1 MITKILIEILK
12 RNKVQ
17 LKSATTGDNFR
28 LAICFEFILSI
39 FTTVVGSILVSNSN
53 THIMIFAIFI
63 LIYSMG
69 SMISFFSVFF
79 TLKSLWEWNSEL
91 TSKYYSTGTILKRDE
106 GYTISFKTGY
116 FSEVIYLIE
125 KNGLVYK
132 SNGISNVGIRN
143 SEIMRYT
150 EIENLV
156 NFIKEK
162 QEFPYTEIEEI
173 NLTYKVTSPYIKEVL
188 EEREDSVIVTLP
200 DDFVAE
206 LKAFVH
212 KDDDKKQQSQHIVN

>member
-1 MITKILIEILK
+1 MITKILVEIIK
-12 RNKVQ
+12 RNKMK

-39 FTTVVGSILVSNSN
+39 FTTVAGSILTSNSN
-53 THIMIFAIFI
+53 TYIMVFGIVI

-69 SMISFFSVFF
+69 SVISFFSVFF
-79 TLKSLWEWNSEL
+79 TLKSLWEWNGAL

-106 GYTISFKTGY
+106 GYILSFKIGY
-116 FSEVIYLIE
+116 LGEVIYLIE

-132 SNGISNVGIRN
+132 SNSISNVGIRN
-143 SEIMRYT
+143 SETMRYT

-162 QEFPYTEIEEI
+162 QAFPYTEIEEI
-173 NLTYKVTSPYIKEVL
+173 DLTYKVESPYIEEIR
-188 EEREDSVIVTLP
+188 EEREASVIVTLP
-200 DDFVAE
+200 DDFVTE

-212 KDDDKKQQSQHIVN
+212 KDDDKEHSQHIVN

>member
-1 MITKILIEILK
+1 MITKILVKIIK
-12 RNKVQ
+12 RNKMK

-39 FTTVVGSILVSNSN
+39 FTTVAGSILTSNSN
-53 THIMIFAIFI
+53 THIMVFGIVI

-79 TLKSLWEWNSEL
+79 TLNSLWEWNGEL

-106 GYTISFKTGY
+106 GYILSFKIGY
-116 FSEVIYLIE
+116 LGEVIYLIE

-132 SNGISNVGIRN
+132 SNSISNVGIRN
-143 SEIMRYT
+143 SETMRYT

-162 QEFPYTEIEEI
+162 QAFPYTEIEEI
-173 NLTYKVTSPYIKEVL
+173 DLTYKVESPYIEEIR
-188 EEREDSVIVTLP
+188 EEREASVIVTLP
-200 DDFVAE
+200 DDFVTE

-212 KDDDKKQQSQHIVN
+212 KDDDKEHSQHIVN

>member
-1 MITKILIEILK
+1 MITKILVEIIK
-12 RNKVQ
+12 RNKMK

-28 LAICFEFILSI
+28 LAICFEFVLSI
-39 FTTVVGSILVSNSN
+39 FTTVAGSILTSNSN
-53 THIMIFAIFI
+53 THIMVFGIVI

-79 TLKSLWEWNSEL
+79 TLNSLWEWNGEL

-106 GYTISFKTGY
+106 GYILSFKIGY
-116 FSEVIYLIE
+116 LGEVIYLIE

-132 SNGISNVGIRN
+132 SNSISNVGIRN
-143 SEIMRYT
+143 SETMRYT

-162 QEFPYTEIEEI
+162 QAFPYTEIEEI
-173 NLTYKVTSPYIKEVL
+173 DLTYKVESPYIEEIR
-188 EEREDSVIVTLP
+188 EEREASVIVTLP
-200 DDFVAE
+200 DDFVTE

-212 KDDDKKQQSQHIVN
+212 KDDKKESLQHIVN

>member
-1 MITKILIEILK
+1 MITKILVEIIK
-12 RNKVQ
+12 RNKMK

-69 SMISFFSVFF
+69 SVISFFSVFF

-106 GYTISFKTGY
+106 GYTISFKPGSWGKT
-116 FSEVIYLIE
+116 IYLIE

-132 SNGISNVGIRN
+132 SESISNIGIRN
-143 SEIMRYT
+143 SENMRYT

-162 QEFPYTEIEEI
+162 QAFPYIEIEEI
-173 NLTYKVTSPYIKEVL
+173 DLTYKVTSPYIKEVI
-188 EEREDSVIVTLP
+188 EEREASVIVTLP

-212 KDDDKKQQSQHIVN
+212 KDDDKKEQSQNIVN

>member
-1 MITKILIEILK
+1 MK
-12 RNKVQ
+12 

-39 FTTVVGSILVSNSN
+39 FTTVAGSILTSNSN
-53 THIMIFAIFI
+53 THIMVFGIVI

-79 TLKSLWEWNSEL
+79 TLNSLWEWNGEL

-106 GYTISFKTGY
+106 GYILSFKIGY
-116 FSEVIYLIE
+116 LGEVIYLIE

-132 SNGISNVGIRN
+132 SNSISNVGIRN
-143 SEIMRYT
+143 SETMRYT

-162 QEFPYTEIEEI
+162 QAFPYTEIEEI
-173 NLTYKVTSPYIKEVL
+173 DLTYKVESPYIEEIR
-188 EEREDSVIVTLP
+188 EEREASVIVTLP

-212 KDDDKKQQSQHIVN
+212 KDDKKEQSQHIVN

>member
-1 MITKILIEILK
+1 MITKILVKIIK
-12 RNKVQ
+12 RNKMK

-39 FTTVVGSILVSNSN
+39 FTTVAGSILTSNSN
-53 THIMIFAIFI
+53 THIMVFGIVI

-79 TLKSLWEWNSEL
+79 TLNSLWEWNGEL

-106 GYTISFKTGY
+106 GYILSFKIGY
-116 FSEVIYLIE
+116 LGEVIYLIE

-132 SNGISNVGIRN
+132 SNSISNVGIRN
-143 SEIMRYT
+143 SETMRYT

-162 QEFPYTEIEEI
+162 QAFPYIEIEEI
-173 NLTYKVTSPYIKEVL
+173 DLTYKVTSPYIKEVI
-188 EEREDSVIVTLP
+188 EEREASVIVTLP

-212 KDDDKKQQSQHIVN
+212 KDDDKKEQSQNIVN

>member
-17 LKSATTGDNFR
+17 LNSATTGDNFR

-39 FTTVVGSILVSNSN
+39 FTTVAGSILVSNSN

-79 TLKSLWEWNSEL
+79 TLKSLWEWDGEL

-106 GYTISFKTGY
+106 GYTISFKTGS

-173 NLTYKVTSPYIKEVL
+173 NLTYKVTSPYIKEIL
-188 EEREDSVIVTLP
+188 EEREASVIVTLP

-212 KDDDKKQQSQHIVN
+212 KDDDKKEQSQHIVN

>member
-1 MITKILIEILK
+1 MITKILVEIIK
-12 RNKVQ
+12 RNKMK
-17 LKSATTGDNFR
+17 LKSARTGDNFR

-39 FTTVVGSILVSNSN
+39 FTTVAGSILTSNSN
-53 THIMIFAIFI
+53 THIMVFGIVI

-79 TLKSLWEWNSEL
+79 TLKSLWEWNGEL

-106 GYTISFKTGY
+106 GYILSFKIGY
-116 FSEVIYLIE
+116 LGEVIYLIE

-132 SNGISNVGIRN
+132 SNSISNVGIRN
-143 SEIMRYT
+143 SETMRYT

-162 QEFPYTEIEEI
+162 QAFPYTEIEEI
-173 NLTYKVTSPYIKEVL
+173 DLTYKVESPYIEEIR
-188 EEREDSVIVTLP
+188 EEREASVIVTLP
-200 DDFVAE
+200 DDFVTE

-212 KDDDKKQQSQHIVN
+212 KDDDKEHYQHIVN

>member
-1 MITKILIEILK
+1 MITKILVEIIK
-12 RNKVQ
+12 RNKMK

-39 FTTVVGSILVSNSN
+39 FTTVAGSILTSNSN
-53 THIMIFAIFI
+53 THIMVFGIVI

-79 TLKSLWEWNSEL
+79 TLNSLWEWNGEL

-106 GYTISFKTGY
+106 GYILSFKIGY
-116 FSEVIYLIE
+116 LGEVIYLIE

-132 SNGISNVGIRN
+132 SNSISNVGIRN
-143 SEIMRYT
+143 SETMRYT

-162 QEFPYTEIEEI
+162 QAFPYTEIEEI
-173 NLTYKVTSPYIKEVL
+173 DLTYKVESPYIEEIR
-188 EEREDSVIVTLP
+188 EEREASVIVTLP
-200 DDFVAE
+200 DDFVTE

-212 KDDDKKQQSQHIVN
+212 KGDDKEHSQHIVN

>member
-1 MITKILIEILK
+1 MITKILVEIIK
-12 RNKVQ
+12 RNKMK

-39 FTTVVGSILVSNSN
+39 FTTVAGSILTSNSN
-53 THIMIFAIFI
+53 THIMVFGIVI

-79 TLKSLWEWNSEL
+79 TLNSLWEWNGEL
-91 TSKYYSTGTILKRDE
+91 TSKYYTTGTILKRDE
-106 GYTISFKTGY
+106 GYILSFKIGY
-116 FSEVIYLIE
+116 LGEVIYLIE

-132 SNGISNVGIRN
+132 SNSISNVGIRN
-143 SEIMRYT
+143 SETMRYT

-162 QEFPYTEIEEI
+162 QAFPYTEIEEI
-173 NLTYKVTSPYIKEVL
+173 DLTYKVESPYIEEIR
-188 EEREDSVIVTLP
+188 EEREASVIVTLP
-200 DDFVAE
+200 DDFVTE

-212 KDDDKKQQSQHIVN
+212 KDDDKEHSQHIVN

>member
-1 MITKILIEILK
+1 
-12 RNKVQ
+12 
-17 LKSATTGDNFR
+17 
-28 LAICFEFILSI
+28 
-39 FTTVVGSILVSNSN
+39 
-53 THIMIFAIFI
+53 MIFAIFI

-79 TLKSLWEWNSEL
+79 TLKSLWEWNGEL

-106 GYTISFKTGY
+106 GYTISFKTGS

-132 SNGISNVGIRN
+132 SNGISNIGIRN
-143 SEIMRYT
+143 SENMRYT

-162 QEFPYTEIEEI
+162 RAFPYTEIEEI
-173 NLTYKVTSPYIKEVL
+173 DLTYKVTSPYIKEVI
-188 EEREDSVIVTLP
+188 EEREASVIVTLP

-212 KDDDKKQQSQHIVN
+212 KDDDKKEQSQNIVN

>member
-1 MITKILIEILK
+1 MK
-12 RNKVQ
+12 

-39 FTTVVGSILVSNSN
+39 FTTVAGSILTSNSN
-53 THIMIFAIFI
+53 THIMVFGIVI

-79 TLKSLWEWNSEL
+79 TLNSLWEWNGEL

-106 GYTISFKTGY
+106 GYILSFKIGY
-116 FSEVIYLIE
+116 LGEVIYLIE

-132 SNGISNVGIRN
+132 SNSISNVGIRN
-143 SEIMRYT
+143 SETMRYT

-162 QEFPYTEIEEI
+162 QAFPYTEIEEI
-173 NLTYKVTSPYIKEVL
+173 DLTYKVESPYIEEIR
-188 EEREDSVIVTLP
+188 EEREASVIVTLP
-200 DDFVAE
+200 DDFVTE

-212 KDDDKKQQSQHIVN
+212 KDDDKEHSQHIVN

>member
-1 MITKILIEILK
+1 MITKILVETLK

-17 LKSATTGDNFR
+17 LKSAEIGDRFR
-28 LAICFEFILSI
+28 IAIYFEFILGI
-39 FTTVVGSILVSNSN
+39 FCGIVGSALALSN
-53 THIMIFAIFI
+53 HIYIMIFGIVI
-63 LIYSMG
+63 LIYSIG
-69 SMISFFSVFF
+69 CMIFFCSFLVS
-79 TLKSLWEWNSEL
+79 LKNLWEWNGEL

-106 GYTISFKTGY
+106 GYTISFKPGSWGKT
-116 FSEVIYLIE
+116 IYLIE

-132 SNGISNVGIRN
+132 SESISNIGIRN
-143 SEIMRYT
+143 SENMRYT

-162 QEFPYTEIEEI
+162 QAFPYIEIEEI
-173 NLTYKVTSPYIKEVL
+173 DLTYKVTSPYIKEVI
-188 EEREDSVIVTLP
+188 EEREASVIVTLP

-212 KDDDKKQQSQHIVN
+212 KDDDKKEQSQNIVN

>member
-1 MITKILIEILK
+1 MITKILVEIIK
-12 RNKVQ
+12 RNKMK

-39 FTTVVGSILVSNSN
+39 FTTVAGSILTSNSN
-53 THIMIFAIFI
+53 TYIMVFGIVI

-69 SMISFFSVFF
+69 SVISFFSVFF
-79 TLKSLWEWNSEL
+79 TLKSLWEWNGEL

-106 GYTISFKTGY
+106 GYIISFKIGY
-116 FSEVIYLIE
+116 LGEVIYLIE

-132 SNGISNVGIRN
+132 SNSISNVGIRN
-143 SEIMRYT
+143 SETMRYT

-162 QEFPYTEIEEI
+162 QAFPYTEIEEI
-173 NLTYKVTSPYIKEVL
+173 DLTYKVESPYIEEIR
-188 EEREDSVIVTLP
+188 EEREASVIVTLP
-200 DDFVAE
+200 DDFVTE

-212 KDDDKKQQSQHIVN
+212 KDDDKEHSQHIVN

>member
-17 LKSATTGDNFR
+17 LKYATTGDNFR
-28 LAICFEFILSI
+28 LAVCFEFILSI
-39 FTTVVGSILVSNSN
+39 FTTVVGSILVLNSN

-188 EEREDSVIVTLP
+188 EEREASVIVTLP

-206 LKAFVH
+206 LKVFVH
-212 KDDDKKQQSQHIVN
+212 KDEDKKEQSQHIVN

>member
-1 MITKILIEILK
+1 MITKILVEIIK
-12 RNKVQ
+12 RNKMK

-39 FTTVVGSILVSNSN
+39 FTTVAGSILTSNSN
-53 THIMIFAIFI
+53 THIMVFGIVI

-79 TLKSLWEWNSEL
+79 TLNSLWEWNGEL

-106 GYTISFKTGY
+106 GYILSFKIGY
-116 FSEVIYLIE
+116 LGEVIYLIE

-132 SNGISNVGIRN
+132 SNSISNVGIRN
-143 SEIMRYT
+143 SETMRYT

-162 QEFPYTEIEEI
+162 QAFPYTEIEEI
-173 NLTYKVTSPYIKEVL
+173 DLTYKVESPYIEEIR
-188 EEREDSVIVTLP
+188 EEREASVIVTLP
-200 DDFVAE
+200 DDFVTE

-212 KDDDKKQQSQHIVN
+212 KDDDKEHSQHIVN

>member
-1 MITKILIEILK
+1 MITKILVEIIK
-12 RNKVQ
+12 RNKMK

-39 FTTVVGSILVSNSN
+39 FTTVAGSILTSNSN
-53 THIMIFAIFI
+53 THIIVFGIVI

-79 TLKSLWEWNSEL
+79 TLNSLWEWNGEL

-106 GYTISFKTGY
+106 GYILSFKIGY
-116 FSEVIYLIE
+116 LGEVIYLIE

-132 SNGISNVGIRN
+132 SNSISNVGIRN
-143 SEIMRYT
+143 SETMRYT

-162 QEFPYTEIEEI
+162 QAFPYTEIEEI
-173 NLTYKVTSPYIKEVL
+173 DLTYKVESPYIEEIR
-188 EEREDSVIVTLP
+188 EEREASVIVTLP
-200 DDFVAE
+200 DDFVTE

-212 KDDDKKQQSQHIVN
+212 KDDDKEHSQHIVN

>member
-1 MITKILIEILK
+1 MITKILVEIIK
-12 RNKVQ
+12 RNKMK
-17 LKSATTGDNFR
+17 LKSAATGDNFR

-39 FTTVVGSILVSNSN
+39 FTTVAGSILTSNSN
-53 THIMIFAIFI
+53 THIMVFGIVI

-79 TLKSLWEWNSEL
+79 TLNSLWEWNGEL

-106 GYTISFKTGY
+106 GYILSFKIGY
-116 FSEVIYLIE
+116 LGEVIYLIE

-132 SNGISNVGIRN
+132 SNSISNVGVRN
-143 SEIMRYT
+143 SETMRYT

-162 QEFPYTEIEEI
+162 QAFPYTEIEEI
-173 NLTYKVTSPYIKEVL
+173 DLTYKVESPYIEEIR
-188 EEREDSVIVTLP
+188 EEREASVIVTLP
-200 DDFVAE
+200 DDFVTE

-212 KDDDKKQQSQHIVN
+212 KDDDKEHSQHIVN

>member
-1 MITKILIEILK
+1 MITKILVEIIK
-12 RNKVQ
+12 RNKIK

-39 FTTVVGSILVSNSN
+39 FTTVAGSILTSNSN
-53 THIMIFAIFI
+53 THIMVFGIVI

-79 TLKSLWEWNSEL
+79 TLNSLWEWNGEL

-106 GYTISFKTGY
+106 GYILSFKIGY
-116 FSEVIYLIE
+116 LGEVIYLIE

-132 SNGISNVGIRN
+132 SNSISNVGIRN
-143 SEIMRYT
+143 SETMRYT

-162 QEFPYTEIEEI
+162 QAFPYTEIEEI
-173 NLTYKVTSPYIKEVL
+173 DLTYKVESPYIEEIR
-188 EEREDSVIVTLP
+188 EEREASVIVTLP
-200 DDFVAE
+200 DDFVTE

-212 KDDDKKQQSQHIVN
+212 KDDDKEHSQHIVN

>member
-1 MITKILIEILK
+1 MK
-12 RNKVQ
+12 

-39 FTTVVGSILVSNSN
+39 FTTVAGSILTSNSN
-53 THIMIFAIFI
+53 THIMVFGIVI

-79 TLKSLWEWNSEL
+79 TLNSLWEWNGEL

-106 GYTISFKTGY
+106 GYILSFKIGY
-116 FSEVIYLIE
+116 LGEVIYLIE

-132 SNGISNVGIRN
+132 SNSISNVGIRN
-143 SEIMRYT
+143 SETMRYT

-162 QEFPYTEIEEI
+162 QAFPYTEIEEI
-173 NLTYKVTSPYIKEVL
+173 DLTYKVESPYIEEIR
-188 EEREDSVIVTLP
+188 EEREASVIVTLP
-200 DDFVAE
+200 DDFVTE

-212 KDDDKKQQSQHIVN
+212 KDDDKEYSQHIVN

>member
-1 MITKILIEILK
+1 MITKILVEIIK
-12 RNKVQ
+12 RNKMK

-39 FTTVVGSILVSNSN
+39 FTTVAGSILTSNSN
-53 THIMIFAIFI
+53 THIMVFGIVI

-79 TLKSLWEWNSEL
+79 TLNSLWEWNGEL

-106 GYTISFKTGY
+106 GYILSFKIGY
-116 FSEVIYLIE
+116 LGEVIYLIE

-132 SNGISNVGIRN
+132 SNSISNVGIRN
-143 SEIMRYT
+143 SETMRYT

-162 QEFPYTEIEEI
+162 QAFPYTEIEEI
-173 NLTYKVTSPYIKEVL
+173 DLTYKVESPYIEEIR
-188 EEREDSVIVTLP
+188 EEREASVIVTLP

-212 KDDDKKQQSQHIVN
+212 KDDDKEHSQHIVN

>member
-1 MITKILIEILK
+1 MITKILVEIIK
-12 RNKVQ
+12 RNKMK

-39 FTTVVGSILVSNSN
+39 FTTVAGSILTSNSN
-53 THIMIFAIFI
+53 THIMVFGIVI

-79 TLKSLWEWNSEL
+79 TLNSLWEWNGEL

-106 GYTISFKTGY
+106 GYILSFKIGY
-116 FSEVIYLIE
+116 LGEVIYLIE

-132 SNGISNVGIRN
+132 SNSISNVGIRN
-143 SEIMRYT
+143 SETMRYT

-162 QEFPYTEIEEI
+162 QAFPYTEIEEI
-173 NLTYKVTSPYIKEVL
+173 DLTYKVESPYIEEIR
-188 EEREDSVIVTLP
+188 EEREASVIVTLP
-200 DDFVAE
+200 DDFVTE

-212 KDDDKKQQSQHIVN
+212 KDDDKEYSQHIVN

>member
-1 MITKILIEILK
+1 MK
-12 RNKVQ
+12 

-39 FTTVVGSILVSNSN
+39 FTTVAGSILTSNSN
-53 THIMIFAIFI
+53 THIMVFGIVI

-79 TLKSLWEWNSEL
+79 TLNSLWEWNGEL

-106 GYTISFKTGY
+106 GYILSFKIGY
-116 FSEVIYLIE
+116 LGEVIYLIE

-132 SNGISNVGIRN
+132 SNSISNVGIRN
-143 SEIMRYT
+143 SETMRYT

-162 QEFPYTEIEEI
+162 QAFPYTEIEEI
-173 NLTYKVTSPYIKEVL
+173 DLTYKVESSYIEEIR
-188 EEREDSVIVTLP
+188 EEREASVVVTLP
-200 DDFVAE
+200 DDFVTE

-212 KDDDKKQQSQHIVN
+212 KDDDKEHSQHIVN

>member
-1 MITKILIEILK
+1 MK
-12 RNKVQ
+12 

-39 FTTVVGSILVSNSN
+39 FTTVAGSILTSNSN
-53 THIMIFAIFI
+53 TYIMVFGIVI

-69 SMISFFSVFF
+69 SVISFFSVFF
-79 TLKSLWEWNSEL
+79 TLKSLWEWNGEL

-106 GYTISFKTGY
+106 GYILSFKIGY
-116 FSEVIYLIE
+116 LGEVIYLIE

-132 SNGISNVGIRN
+132 SNSISNVGIRN
-143 SEIMRYT
+143 SETMRYT

-162 QEFPYTEIEEI
+162 QAFPYTEIEEI
-173 NLTYKVTSPYIKEVL
+173 DLTYKVESPYIEEIR
-188 EEREDSVIVTLP
+188 EEREASVIVTLP
-200 DDFVAE
+200 DDFVTE

-212 KDDDKKQQSQHIVN
+212 KDDDKEHSQHIVN

>member
-1 MITKILIEILK
+1 MITKILVEIIK
-12 RNKVQ
+12 RNKVK

-28 LAICFEFILSI
+28 LAISFEFILSI
-39 FTTVVGSILVSNSN
+39 FTTVVGSILASNSN
-53 THIMIFAIFI
+53 THIMIFGIVI

-79 TLKSLWEWNSEL
+79 TLKSLWEWNGEL
-91 TSKYYSTGTILKRDE
+91 TSKYYSTGTVLKRND
-106 GYTISFKTGY
+106 GYTISFKIGS

-132 SNGISNVGIRN
+132 SNSISNVGIRN

-156 NFIKEK
+156 KFIKEK
-162 QEFPYTEIEEI
+162 QEFPYTEFEEI
-173 NLTYKVTSPYIKEVL
+173 DLTYKVESPYIEEFR
-188 EEREDSVIVTLP
+188 EEREASVIVTLP

-212 KDDDKKQQSQHIVN
+212 KDDDKKEQSQHIVN

>member
-1 MITKILIEILK
+1 MITKILVEIIK
-12 RNKVQ
+12 RNKMK

-39 FTTVVGSILVSNSN
+39 FTTVAGSILTSNSN
-53 THIMIFAIFI
+53 TYIMVFGIVI

-69 SMISFFSVFF
+69 SVISFFSVFF
-79 TLKSLWEWNSEL
+79 TLKSLWKWNGEL

-106 GYTISFKTGY
+106 GYILSFKIGY
-116 FSEVIYLIE
+116 LGEVIYLIE

-132 SNGISNVGIRN
+132 SNSISNVGIRN
-143 SEIMRYT
+143 SETMRYT

-162 QEFPYTEIEEI
+162 QAFPYTEIEEI
-173 NLTYKVTSPYIKEVL
+173 DLTYKVESPYIEEIR
-188 EEREDSVIVTLP
+188 EEREASVIVTLP
-200 DDFVAE
+200 DDFVTE

-212 KDDDKKQQSQHIVN
+212 KDDDKEHSQHIVN

>member
-1 MITKILIEILK
+1 MK
-12 RNKVQ
+12 

-39 FTTVVGSILVSNSN
+39 FTTVAGSILTSNSN
-53 THIMIFAIFI
+53 THIMVFGIVI

-79 TLKSLWEWNSEL
+79 TLNSLWEWNGEL

-106 GYTISFKTGY
+106 GYILSFKIGY
-116 FSEVIYLIE
+116 LGEVIYLIE

-132 SNGISNVGIRN
+132 SNSISNVGIRN
-143 SEIMRYT
+143 SETMRYT

-162 QEFPYTEIEEI
+162 QAFPYTEIEEI
-173 NLTYKVTSPYIKEVL
+173 NLTYKVESSYIEEIR
-188 EEREDSVIVTLP
+188 EEREASVVVTLP
-200 DDFVAE
+200 DDFVTE

-212 KDDDKKQQSQHIVN
+212 KDDDKEHSQHIVN

>member
-1 MITKILIEILK
+1 MITKILVEIIK
-12 RNKVQ
+12 RNKMK

-39 FTTVVGSILVSNSN
+39 FTTVAGSILTSNSN
-53 THIMIFAIFI
+53 THIMVFGIVI

-79 TLKSLWEWNSEL
+79 TLNSLWEWNGEL

-106 GYTISFKTGY
+106 GYILSFKIGY
-116 FSEVIYLIE
+116 LGEVIYLIE

-132 SNGISNVGIRN
+132 SNSISNVGIRN
-143 SEIMRYT
+143 SETMRYT

-162 QEFPYTEIEEI
+162 QAFPYTEVEEI
-173 NLTYKVTSPYIKEVL
+173 DLTYKVESPYIEEIR
-188 EEREDSVIVTLP
+188 EEREASVIVTLP
-200 DDFVAE
+200 DDFVTE

-212 KDDDKKQQSQHIVN
+212 KDDDKEHSQHIVN

>member
-1 MITKILIEILK
+1 MITKILVEIIK
-12 RNKVQ
+12 RNKMK

-39 FTTVVGSILVSNSN
+39 FTTVAGSILTSNSN
-53 THIMIFAIFI
+53 THIMVFGIVI

-79 TLKSLWEWNSEL
+79 TLNSLWEWNGEL
-91 TSKYYSTGTILKRDE
+91 TSKYYSTKKILKNDE
-106 GYTISFKTGY
+106 GYSISFRLGS
-116 FSEVIYLIE
+116 FGEVIYLIE
-125 KNGLVYK
+125 KNGLVCK
-132 SNGISNVGIRN
+132 SESISNIGIRN
-143 SEIMRYT
+143 SETMRYT

-162 QEFPYTEIEEI
+162 QAFPYTEIEEI
-173 NLTYKVTSPYIKEVL
+173 DLTYKVESPYI
-188 EEREDSVIVTLP
+188 EEIREKRESSVIVTLP

-212 KDDDKKQQSQHIVN
+212 KDDKKEQSQHIVN